1 LDIQATWNNTASP
14 TTCSTIVYASFNLVE
29 EGEQTSIQYRAQ
41 NCARKSIRREIL
53 QSLTLPTRVPSTH
66 STSFPGSKSSSV
78 VPPTFRSPTS
88 RSRSHNKCP
97 IIGLFCLALE
107 HTPFLLHNTYT
118 HPLPRHVPTT
128 LCSPMLPTSGSRMFR
143 SGRSMHLNQNYSKIG
158 TCEGSLLLRFQSTY
172 GFLRHGVFFASGG

>member
-107 HTPFLLHNTYT
+107 HSPFLLQGHGCLGAVAACISTK
-118 HPLPRHVPTT
+118 TT
-128 LCSPMLPTSGSRMFR
+128 RK
-143 SGRSMHLNQNYSKIG
+143 SGRARGLCCFDFKVLM
-158 TCEGSLLLRFQSTY
+158 
-172 GFLRHGVFFASGG
+172 VFFATACFSPRADRH